1 MKLFR
6 WGKVVTMVKINFDVK
21 KHKLDNGLEVI
32 TINKDTQISS
42 INIGVKVG
50 ALNETLSEKGISHY
64 IEHMLFKGTEN
75 RTFQKLNDDLE
86 ALGGEYNAY
95 TDYSQTVYS
104 ISCLEDELKNAIEL
118 LSDMLIS
125 SKFPKEEV
133 EKERGVILA
142 EIRSSKDSVE
152 DFSFK
157 KINEV
162 AFKKSALRYDVAGL
176 DENVKSFTREEL
188 YNYYK
193 KYYIPNNALIT
204 MVSSLSHEEAIKEI
218 SKQFSNWE
226 KREVI
231 KIEVEDEKNRDIKKV
246 TTKENIELCTIIYLF
261 TFYDL
266 DKKYELPLRILNH
279 RLGESAN
286 SLLFREVRENRGLA
300 YDIYSH
306 LDITQ
311 NVKTLYIYTAVDEED
326 IDDAANAIEEIFK
339 NIKFRKIIIGE
350 NDLNVMKKV
359 HKTAVISTLEDSVEL
374 CSYILSQ
381 SLEGEDIFEFLNDM
395 ENLNTITADEIYEVA
410 NKVLNKPTIHILKSS

>member
-1 MKLFR
+1 
-6 WGKVVTMVKINFDVK
+6 MVKINFDVK
-21 KHKLDNGLEVI
+21 KHKLENGLEVI
-32 TINKDTQISS
+32 TIKKDTQISS

-50 ALNETLSEKGISHY
+50 ALNESLNEKGISHY

-95 TDYSQTVYS
+95 TDFSQTVYS
-104 ISCLEDELKNAIEL
+104 ISCLEEELKSAIEI
-118 LSDMLIS
+118 LSDMLIC
-125 SKFPKEEV
+125 SKFPEEEI

-162 AFKKSALRYDVAGL
+162 AFKNSSLRYDVAGL
-176 DENVKSFTREEL
+176 DENVKSFTKKEL
-188 YNYYK
+188 YEYYK
-193 KYYIPNNALIT
+193 KYYIPNNSLIT
-204 MVSSLSHEEAIKEI
+204 MVSSLSHEEAFEEI
-218 SKQFSNWE
+218 SKHFSKWE
-226 KREVI
+226 PKE
-231 KIEVEDEKNRDIKKV
+231 KIELVVKDEKNRNIKKV

-266 DKKYELPLRILNH
+266 DKNYELPLRILNH

-306 LDITQ
+306 LDITE
-311 NVKTLYIYTAVDEED
+311 NVRTLYVYTAVDEED

-339 NIKFRKIIIGE
+339 DIKFRNIIIGE

-381 SLEGEDIFEFLNDM
+381 SLEGEDIFEFLKDM
-395 ENLNTITADEIYEVA
+395 DRLNTITADEIYEVA
-410 NKVLNKPTIHILKSS
+410 NKVLNDPTIHILKSS

>member
-1 MKLFR
+1 
-6 WGKVVTMVKINFDVK
+6 MVKINFDVK
-21 KHKLDNGLEVI
+21 KHKLENGLEVI
-32 TINKDTQISS
+32 TIKKDTQISS

-50 ALNETLSEKGISHY
+50 ALNESLNEKGISHY

-95 TDYSQTVYS
+95 TDFSQTVYS
-104 ISCLEDELKNAIEL
+104 ISCLEDELKSAIEI
-118 LSDMLIS
+118 LSDMLIC
-125 SKFPKEEV
+125 SKFPEEEI

-162 AFKKSALRYDVAGL
+162 AFKNSSLRYDVAGL
-176 DENVKSFTREEL
+176 DENVKSFTKKEL
-188 YNYYK
+188 YEYYK
-193 KYYIPNNALIT
+193 KYYIPNNSLIT
-204 MVSSLSHEEAIKEI
+204 MVSSLSHEEAFEEI
-218 SKQFSNWE
+218 SKHFSKWE
-226 KREVI
+226 TKER
-231 KIEVEDEKNRDIKKV
+231 IELVVKDEKNRNIKKV

-266 DKKYELPLRILNH
+266 DKNYELPLRILNH

-306 LDITQ
+306 LDITE
-311 NVKTLYIYTAVDEED
+311 NVRTLYVYTAVDEED

-339 NIKFRKIIIGE
+339 DIKFRNIIIGE

-381 SLEGEDIFEFLNDM
+381 SLEGEDIFEFLKDM
-395 ENLNTITADEIYEVA
+395 DRLNTITSDEIYEVA
-410 NKVLNKPTIHILKSS
+410 NKVLNDPTIHILKSS

>member
-1 MKLFR
+1 
-6 WGKVVTMVKINFDVK
+6 MVKINFDVK
-21 KHKLDNGLEVI
+21 KHKLENGLEVI
-32 TINKDTQISS
+32 TIKKDTQISS
-42 INIGVKVG
+42 INIGVRVG
-50 ALNETLSEKGISHY
+50 ALNESLNEKGISHY

-95 TDYSQTVYS
+95 TDFSQTVYS
-104 ISCLEDELKNAIEL
+104 ISCLEEELKSAIEI
-118 LSDMLIS
+118 LSDMLIC
-125 SKFPKEEV
+125 SKFPEEEI

-162 AFKKSALRYDVAGL
+162 AFKNSSLRYDVAGL
-176 DENVKSFTREEL
+176 DENVKSFTKKEL
-188 YNYYK
+188 YEYYK
-193 KYYIPNNALIT
+193 KYYIPNNSLIT
-204 MVSSLSHEEAIKEI
+204 MVSSLSHEEAFEEI
-218 SKQFSNWE
+218 SKHFSKWE
-226 KREVI
+226 PKER
-231 KIEVEDEKNRDIKKV
+231 IELVVKDEKNRNIKKV

-266 DKKYELPLRILNH
+266 DKNYELPLRILNH

-306 LDITQ
+306 LDITE
-311 NVKTLYIYTAVDEED
+311 NVRTLYVYTAVDEED

-339 NIKFRKIIIGE
+339 DIKFRNIIIGE

-381 SLEGEDIFEFLNDM
+381 SLEGEDIFEFLKDM
-395 ENLNTITADEIYEVA
+395 DRLNTITADEIYEVA
-410 NKVLNKPTIHILKSS
+410 NKVLNDPTIHILKSS

>member
-1 MKLFR
+1 MI
-6 WGKVVTMVKINFDVK
+6 KINFDVK
-21 KHKLDNGLEVI
+21 KHKLKNGLEVL
-32 TINKDTQISS
+32 TIKKDTQISS
-42 INIGVKVG
+42 INIGIKVG
-50 ALNETLSEKGISHY
+50 ALNETFNEKGISHY
-64 IEHMLFKGTEN
+64 IEHMLFKGTQN

-95 TDYSQTVYS
+95 TDFSQTVYS
-104 ISCLEDELKNAIEL
+104 ISCLEEELKNGIEI
-118 LSDMLIS
+118 LSDMLICS
-125 SKFPKEEV
+125 TFPSEEV

-162 AFKKSALRYDVAGL
+162 AFKKSALRFDVAGL
-176 DENVKSFTREEL
+176 DENVKRFTREEL
-188 YNYYK
+188 YDYYS
-193 KYYIPNNALIT
+193 KYYIPNNALLT
-204 MVSSLSHEEAIKEI
+204 MVSSLSHEEAFDEI
-218 SKQFSNWE
+218 SKHFSKWE
-226 KREVI
+226 AKEKTELVV
-231 KIEVEDEKNRDIKKV
+231 KDEENRNVRKV

-266 DKKYELPLRILNH
+266 DKEYELPLRILNH

-306 LDITQ
+306 LDTTQ
-311 NVKTLYIYTAVDEED
+311 NVKTLYVYTAVDEED
-326 IDDAANAIEEIFK
+326 IDAAASAIEEIFK
-339 NIKFRKIIIGE
+339 NIKSRKIIIGD
-350 NDLNVMKKV
+350 NDLSIMKKV

-381 SLEGEDIFEFLNDM
+381 SLENEDIFEFLKDM
-395 ENLNTITADEIYEVA
+395 DSLNTITADEIYEVA

>member
-1 MKLFR
+1 
-6 WGKVVTMVKINFDVK
+6 MVKINFDVK
-21 KHKLDNGLEVI
+21 KHKLENGLEVV
-32 TINKDTQISS
+32 TIKKDTQISS

-50 ALNETLSEKGISHY
+50 ALNESLNEKGISHY

-95 TDYSQTVYS
+95 TDFSQTVYS
-104 ISCLEDELKNAIEL
+104 ISCLEEELKNAIEI
-118 LSDMLIS
+118 LSDMLIC
-125 SKFPKEEV
+125 SKFPEEEI

-162 AFKKSALRYDVAGL
+162 AFNKSSLRYDVAGL
-176 DENVKSFTREEL
+176 DENVKSFTKKEL
-188 YNYYK
+188 YDYYK
-193 KYYIPNNALIT
+193 KYYIPNNSLIT
-204 MVSSLSHEEAIKEI
+204 MVSSLSHEEAFEEI
-218 SKQFSNWE
+218 SKHFSKWE
-226 KREVI
+226 ANEKI
-231 KIEVEDEKNRDIKKV
+231 KLVVKDEKNINIKRV

-311 NVKTLYIYTAVDEED
+311 NVRTLYVYTAVDEED

-339 NIKFRKIIIGE
+339 DIKFRNITIGE
-350 NDLNVMKKV
+350 NDLNIMKKV

-381 SLEGEDIFEFLNDM
+381 SLEGEDIFEFLKDM
-395 ENLNTITADEIYEVA
+395 DRLNTITADEIYEVA
-410 NKVLNKPTIHILKSS
+410 NKVLNNPTIHILKSS